1 MWNAAVATLA
11 HSTVT
16 EFDGGSHLTLISHP
30 DAVAAVIVDAAQTVS
45 RSLADTVDAKV

>member
-1 MWNAAVATLA
+1 MATRA

-30 DAVAAVIVDAAQTVS
+30 DAVTAVIVDAAQAVS
-45 RSLADTVDAKV
+45 RNLADTVDAKA